1 MGVLGIKETLE
12 STLQPFRLSS
22 FAAAYLDFP
31 ADEKEDYRPGNHFW
45 KLIVFVPGIVSL
57 FFVTSLGQC
66 FTPFVQTPPPQQP
79 AAVPT
84 Q

>member
-1 MGVLGIKETLE
+1 MGVPGIKETLE

-57 FFVTSLGQC
+57 FF
-66 FTPFVQTPPPQQP
+66 F
-79 AAVPT
+79 
-84 Q
+84 